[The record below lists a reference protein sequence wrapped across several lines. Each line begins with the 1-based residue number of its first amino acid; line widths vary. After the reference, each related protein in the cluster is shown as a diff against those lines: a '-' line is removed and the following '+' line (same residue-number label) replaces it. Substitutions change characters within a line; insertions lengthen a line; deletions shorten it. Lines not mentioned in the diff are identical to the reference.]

1 MAASPR
7 LLSPLAEDAENIAP
21 CSPAALTSPSGTALY
36 SPFKPFGASPRSIK
50 KPPANAIYH
59 YSPYRSSHPQP
70 YRPSPLGNTAEPNI
84 APNNRSSTSFSA
96 KAKWFTSSVLT
107 KIAGATTSVYDD
119 FVPEDA
125 KAKPKEDPLKR
136 VREGV
141 ASAAARPAKM
151 VVSAAANVR
160 DGARE
165 AAKIQWGKELS
176 HELNLGVSAIKS
188 AVQKMD
194 DEADAVFDKVEQGFT
209 HLSRRIS
216 TMGGP
221 RRQQKQRK
229 AKGGAAGVEAA
240 AADNTRAIQAAM
252 MRVRNERFARM
263 QAASTTAPPATNDDD
278 AGIVLEFAPEAALTS
293 LVESVQSGIEAAAES
308 VANELNGM
316 QQDISA
322 VGDKVAYGLSE
333 VGEAMEG
340 KLVLAEESLIAVG
353 GAVGGAVHQQ
363 LVEVGESFEGGASA
377 MHEQLSLVGEAL
389 ESSLPTSNEVLE
401 KASGAVGKVGEAVH
415 TVGVTVGGQIEAVEA
430 SLDEAVEEAVHTV
443 NELVG
448 SAADQLSN
456 ALPLLAEDVS
466 AVAQSVRSTFAEPVQ
481 QQEEEK
487 AQLTLDE
494 EVERALEEDEV
505 IVVEEKVKMD

>member
-1 MAASPR
+1 M
-7 LLSPLAEDAENIAP
+7 
-21 CSPAALTSPSGTALY
+21 
-36 SPFKPFGASPRSIK
+36 
-50 KPPANAIYH
+50 
-59 YSPYRSSHPQP
+59 
-70 YRPSPLGNTAEPNI
+70 
-84 APNNRSSTSFSA
+84 
-96 KAKWFTSSVLT
+96 
-107 KIAGATTSVYDD
+107 
-119 FVPEDA
+119 
-125 KAKPKEDPLKR
+125 
-136 VREGV
+136 
-141 ASAAARPAKM
+141 
-151 VVSAAANVR
+151 
-160 DGARE
+160 
-165 AAKIQWGKELS
+165 
-176 HELNLGVSAIKS
+176 SAIKS
-188 AVQKMD
+188 FDAVQKMD

-221 RRQQKQRK
+221 RRRQKQRK

-263 QAASTTAPPATNDDD
+263 QAASTTAPSATNDDD

-448 SAADQLSN
+448 SAADQLS
-456 ALPLLAEDVS
+456 PLECA
-466 AVAQSVRSTFAEPVQ
+466 ATPRRGC
-481 QQEEEK
+481 
-487 AQLTLDE
+487 
-494 EVERALEEDEV
+494 ERGRPIGTEHLCRAGPAAGGGEGAADPR
-505 IVVEEKVKMD
+505 